1 MWSRGSPF
9 VFTHVILPQVD
20 AYTVGWYQ
28 TADLSSF
35 SNETLLE
42 TQFNY
47 QTNPLLYVMEL
58 LPLVVFFLRLTF
70 LFRSRKCV
78 ALVYDPIMTL
88 QSGILHIRALRLTHE
103 FSEVYAK
110 DPEVRRTLFFSLFF
124 SFFFFKPH
132 APWAGSEHDCGPFC
146 HF

>member
-1 MWSRGSPF
+1 M
-9 VFTHVILPQVD
+9 
-20 AYTVGWYQ
+20 GWYQ

-47 QTNPLLYVMEL
+47 QTNPLLYVMLHRHGHFSSSYL
-58 LPLVVFFLRLTF
+58 LSSPI
-70 LFRSRKCV
+70 RSRKCV

-110 DPEVRRTLFFSLFF
+110 DPEVWCSSCFVLLF
-124 SFFFFKPH
+124 PDD
-132 APWAGSEHDCGPFC
+132 APRC
-146 HF
+146 